1 MESNKKNANSS
12 HQGDYGVVCFG
23 YYHKVEVAIKVLQ
36 KNDTTIPEDDDFM
49 NEAFMLAQLKH
60 EHIVGFLGLC
70 KGLLEVVPVVV
81 PVGVPVVV
89 LVGVPGVVLG

>member
-1 MESNKKNANSS
+1 MWKVIKNANSS

-70 KGLLEVVPVVV
+70 KGLL
-81 PVGVPVVV
+81 
-89 LVGVPGVVLG
+89 